1 MKFAEYTSS
10 LDALPV
16 PEWIIAERYMYCD
29 NFINDYTKTRHF
41 DLLAFVKTSLSQ
53 IICTSFHKKDIRFF
67 RMSFLLLLLFF
78 GKFEASKVS
87 LQAAWQSI
95 LPDRNMAVPQY
106 QIP

>member
-41 DLLAFVKTSLSQ
+41 NLLAFVKRLFRIKRTSVFSG
-53 IICTSFHKKDIRFF
+53 CPFFYFF
-67 RMSFLLLLLFF
+67 R
-78 GKFEASKVS
+78 
-87 LQAAWQSI
+87 
-95 LPDRNMAVPQY
+95 
-106 QIP
+106 